1 VFEIEEKPLSGA
13 LEGLRIADFSQL
25 VQGPNATQMLA
36 DMGADV
42 IKIEPLHG
50 DWQRNWSL
58 KDAYINGESVSFLT
72 FNRGKR
78 SIALNLKDPS
88 GKEAALKI
96 IQSSDVLL
104 ENFRPGVMDRL
115 GLGYETLSKLHPK
128 LIYCASCGWGQDGP
142 YVTRPGQDLLAQ
154 AMAGVLYLNGKAG
167 DPPSPVGMGIADIT
181 ASFHIVSAI
190 LAGIYHRDRTGEGQR
205 IDISLLNSVLSL
217 ATQEAT
223 LYMNTRS
230 EPERSAAGIGHP
242 CVGAPMGVYKTSD
255 GYIVVAMM
263 PLGKVAELVGI
274 DGFEGND
281 SRNMLDHRDDVKRKL
296 EPGFARKTTAE
307 LMDIFL
313 EADIWAAPVNNFP
326 QMESDPQVRHNQTV
340 VSFDHPKVKQFRTI
354 GAPIKFSRSPSSVK
368 RPPLLGEHSRQILKE
383 IGYLDSDIER
393 FSRNG
398 VIAEH
403 AE

>member
-1 VFEIEEKPLSGA
+1 MSGA
-13 LEGLRIADFSQL
+13 LSGLRIADFSQL

-58 KDAYINGESVSFLT
+58 QDAFIDGEAVSFLT

-78 SIALNLKDPS
+78 SIAVNLKQPS

-96 IQSSDVLL
+96 IKSCDVLL

-115 GLGYETLSKLHPK
+115 GLGYEFLSTIHPK
-128 LIYCASCGWGQDGP
+128 LIYCASCGWGQEGP

-154 AMAGVLYLNGKAG
+154 AVSGVLYLNGKAG

-190 LAGIYHRDRTGEGQR
+190 LAALYHRDRSGEGQR
-205 IDISLLNSVLSL
+205 IDINLLNSILSL

-223 LYMNTRS
+223 LYFNTDS

-242 CVGAPMGVYKTSD
+242 CVGAPMGVYRTRD

-263 PLGKVAELVGI
+263 PIGKVAELVGI
-274 DGFEGND
+274 NGFDGND
-281 SRNMLDHRDDVKRKL
+281 SRNVLQNRDEVKRKL
-296 EPGFARKTTAE
+296 EPGFARKTTEE
-307 LMDIFL
+307 LMEVFI
-313 EADIWAAPVNNFP
+313 EADIWAAPVNSFP
-326 QMESDPQVRHNQTV
+326 AMERDPQVKHNGSIV
-340 VSFDHPKVKQFRTI
+340 RFDHPKVKNFRTI
-354 GAPIKFSRSPSSVK
+354 GPPIKFSRTPSTIK
-368 RPPLLGEHSRQILKE
+368 RPPLLGEHSREILKE
-383 IGYLDSDIER
+383 LGYADRDIDQLCR
-393 FSRNG
+393 DA
-398 VIAEH
+398 VIAQH
-403 AE
+403 GA

>member
-1 VFEIEEKPLSGA
+1 LSGA

-42 IKIEPLHG
+42 IKIEPLQG

-78 SIALNLKDPS
+78 SITLNLKDAR
-88 GKEAALKI
+88 GKEAAMKI
-96 IQSSDVLL
+96 IKSCDVLL

-115 GLGYETLSKLHPK
+115 GLGYAHLSSIHPK

-154 AMAGVLYLNGKAG
+154 AVAGVLYLNGKAD
-167 DPPSPVGMGIADIT
+167 DPPSPVGMGIADLT

-190 LAGIYHRDRTGEGQR
+190 LAALYHRNRTGEGQR
-205 IDISLLNSVLSL
+205 IDINLLNSILSL
-217 ATQEAT
+217 ETQEAT
-223 LYMNTRS
+223 LYFNTRS
-230 EPERSAAGIGHP
+230 EPQRSEAGIGHP
-242 CVGAPMGVYKTSD
+242 CVGAPMGVYRTRD

-274 DGFEGND
+274 EGFEGND
-281 SRNMLDHRDDVKRKL
+281 SRNMLDDRDEVKRKL

-307 LMDIFL
+307 LMQIFM
-313 EADIWAAPVNNFP
+313 EADIWAAPVNTFP
-326 QMESDPQVRHNQTV
+326 SMESDPQVRHNGTI
-340 VSFDHPKVKQFRTI
+340 VSFEHPKVKQFRTI
-354 GAPIKFSRSPSSVK
+354 GPPISFTRTPTRVK
-368 RPPLLGEHSRQILKE
+368 RPPLLGEHSREILKE
-383 IGYLDSDIER
+383 IGYADSDIDDLC
-393 FSRNG
+393 SQG
-398 VIAEH
+398 VITQNA
-403 AE
+403 

>member
-142 YVTRPGQDLLAQ
+142 YATRPGQDLLAQ

-167 DPPSPVGMGIADIT
+167 DPPSPVGMGIADVT

-205 IDISLLNSVLSL
+205 IDINLLNSVLSL

>member
-1 VFEIEEKPLSGA
+1 MSGPLA
-13 LEGLRIADFSQL
+13 GLRIADFSQL
-25 VQGPNATQMLA
+25 VQGPSATQMLA

-58 KDAYINGESVSFLT
+58 GDAYINGEAVSFLT

-78 SIALNLKDPS
+78 SIALNLKEPS
-88 GKEAALKI
+88 GKDAALKI
-96 IQSSDVLL
+96 IQSCDVLL

-115 GLGYETLSKLHPK
+115 GIGYEFLSSVHPK

-181 ASFHIVSAI
+181 ASFHIVGAI
-190 LAGIYHRDRTGEGQR
+190 LAGLYHRDRTGVGQR
-205 IDISLLNSVLSL
+205 IDVNLLNSVLSL

-223 LYMNTRS
+223 LYLNTHS

-242 CVGAPMGVYKTSD
+242 CVGAPMGVYRTRD

-263 PLGKVAELVGI
+263 PLGKIAELVGI
-274 DGFEGND
+274 NGFEGND
-281 SRNMLDHRDDVKRKL
+281 SRNMLENRDEVKRKL
-296 EPGFARKTTAE
+296 EPGFARRTTAE
-307 LMDIFL
+307 LMEIFL
-313 EADIWAAPVNNFP
+313 DADIWAAPVNTFP
-326 QMESDPQVRHNQTV
+326 AMEGDPQVRHNQIV

-354 GAPIKFSRSPSSVK
+354 GPPVRFHRTPSSVK
-368 RPPLLGEHSRQILKE
+368 RPPLLGEHSREILKE
-383 IGYLDSDIER
+383 IGYADSDIER
-393 FSRNG
+393 LCRDG
-398 VIAEH
+398 VISQDAG
-403 AE
+403 

>member
-1 VFEIEEKPLSGA
+1 LSGA

-42 IKIEPLHG
+42 IKIEPLQG

-58 KDAYINGESVSFLT
+58 KDAYINGEAVSFLT

-78 SIALNLKDPS
+78 SIALNLKQPA

-115 GLGYETLSKLHPK
+115 GLGYESLSNIHPK

-142 YVTRPGQDLLAQ
+142 YVKRPGQDLLAQ
-154 AMAGVLYLNGKAG
+154 AVAGVLYLNGKAG

-181 ASFHIVSAI
+181 ASFHIVGAV
-190 LAGIYHRDRTGEGQR
+190 LAALYHRNRTGEGQR
-205 IDISLLNSVLSL
+205 IDVNLLNSMLSL

-223 LYMNTRS
+223 LYLNTHS

-242 CVGAPMGVYKTSD
+242 CVGAPMGVYRTRD
-255 GYIVVAMM
+255 GYIVIAMM
-263 PLGKVAELVGI
+263 PIGKVAELVGI

-281 SRNMLDHRDDVKRKL
+281 SRNMLKDRDEVKRKL
-296 EPGFARKTTAE
+296 EPGFAQKTTAE
-307 LMDIFL
+307 LIELFM
-313 EADIWAAPVNNFP
+313 EADIWAAPVNTFP
-326 QMESDPQVRHNQTV
+326 AMECDPQVQHNQTI
-340 VSFDHPKVKQFRTI
+340 VSFDHPKVKKFRTI
-354 GAPIKFSRSPSSVK
+354 GPPIKFSRTPSSVK
-368 RPPLLGEHSRQILKE
+368 RPPVLGEHSREILKE
-383 IGYLDSDIER
+383 IGYADSDIDR
-393 FSRNG
+393 LSRDG
-398 VIAEH
+398 VIAQDG
-403 AE
+403 A

>member
-1 VFEIEEKPLSGA
+1 MGGV

-78 SIALNLKDPS
+78 SIALNVKNPE

-96 IQSSDVLL
+96 IKSSDVLL

-115 GLGYETLSKLHPK
+115 GLGYEFLASIHPK

-181 ASFHIVSAI
+181 ASFHIVNAI
-190 LAGIYHRDRTGEGQR
+190 LAALYHRNRTGEGQR
-205 IDISLLNSVLSL
+205 IDINLLNSILSL
-217 ATQEAT
+217 STQEAT
-223 LYMNTRS
+223 LYFNTQHQ
-230 EPERSAAGIGHP
+230 PERSAAGIGHP
-242 CVGAPMGVYKTSD
+242 CVGAPMGVYKTRD

-274 DGFEGND
+274 EGFEGND
-281 SRNMLDHRDDVKRKL
+281 SRNMLDNRDAVKRKL

-307 LMDIFL
+307 LMEIFMK
-313 EADIWAAPVNNFP
+313 ADIWAAPVNNFP
-326 QMESDPQVRHNQTV
+326 TMERDPQVHHNQII
-340 VSFDHPKVKQFRTI
+340 VSFDHPKVKKFRTI
-354 GAPIKFSRSPSSVK
+354 GPPIKFSRTPSTVK
-368 RPPLLGEHSRQILKE
+368 RPPLLGEHSREILKE
-383 IGYLDSDIER
+383 IGYAEGDIER
-393 FSRNG
+393 LQRGG
-398 VIAEH
+398 VIAQNG
-403 AE
+403 A

>member
-1 VFEIEEKPLSGA
+1 
-13 LEGLRIADFSQL
+13 
-25 VQGPNATQMLA
+25 MMA

-42 IKIEPLHG
+42 VKIEPLHG

-58 KDAYINGESVSFLT
+58 QDAYINGESISFLT

-78 SIALNLKDPS
+78 SIALNLKHPS

-96 IQSSDVLL
+96 IQSSDVVL

-115 GLGYETLSKLHPK
+115 GLGYEYLSSVHPK

-154 AMAGVLYLNGKAG
+154 AMAGVLYLQGKSG
-167 DPPSPVGMGIADIT
+167 DPPSPVGMGIADLT

-190 LAGIYHRDRTGEGQR
+190 LAAVYHRDRTGEGQR
-205 IDISLLNSVLSL
+205 IDINLLNSILTL

-223 LYMNTRS
+223 LYFNTRS
-230 EPERSAAGIGHP
+230 EPERSACGIGHP
-242 CVGAPMGVYKTSD
+242 CVGAPMGVYRTSD

-281 SRNMLDHRDDVKRKL
+281 SRNMLDNRDEVKRKL

-307 LMDIFL
+307 LMQIFM

-326 QMESDPQVRHNQTV
+326 AMEHDEQVRHNQIIVT
-340 VSFDHPKVKQFRTI
+340 FDHPKVKQFRTI
-354 GAPIKFSRSPSSVK
+354 GPPIRFRRTPSSVK
-368 RPPLLGEHSRQILKE
+368 RPPLLGEHSRDILKE
-383 IGYLDSDIER
+383 VGYDDSKIDGLYR
-393 FSRNG
+393 DG
-398 VIAEH
+398 VIAQN
-403 AE
+403 AG

>member
-1 VFEIEEKPLSGA
+1 LSGA

-42 IKIEPLHG
+42 IKIEPLQG

-78 SIALNLKDPS
+78 SITLNLKDAR

-96 IQSSDVLL
+96 IKSCDVLL

-115 GLGYETLSKLHPK
+115 GLGYAHLSTIHPK

-167 DPPSPVGMGIADIT
+167 DPPSPVGMGIADLT

-190 LAGIYHRDRTGEGQR
+190 LAALYHRNRTGEGQR
-205 IDISLLNSVLSL
+205 IDINLLNSVLSL

-223 LYMNTRS
+223 LYFNTRS
-230 EPERSAAGIGHP
+230 EPQRSEAGIGHP
-242 CVGAPMGVYKTSD
+242 CVGAPMGVYRTGD

-263 PLGKVAELVGI
+263 PLGKVAKLVGI
-274 DGFEGND
+274 EGFEGND
-281 SRNMLDHRDDVKRKL
+281 SRNMLDDRDEVKRKL

-307 LMDIFL
+307 LMQIFM
-313 EADIWAAPVNNFP
+313 EADIWAAPVNTFP
-326 QMESDPQVRHNQTV
+326 AMESDPQVRHNGTI
-340 VSFDHPKVKQFRTI
+340 VSLEHPKVKQFRTI
-354 GAPIKFSRSPSSVK
+354 GPPIRFTRTPTKVK
-368 RPPLLGEHSRQILKE
+368 RPPLLGEHSREILKE
-383 IGYLDSDIER
+383 IGYADSDIDDLC
-393 FSRNG
+393 SQG
-398 VIAEH
+398 VITQNA
-403 AE
+403 

>member
-1 VFEIEEKPLSGA
+1 LSGA

-50 DWQRNWSL
+50 DWQRHWSL
-58 KDAYINGESVSFLT
+58 KDAYINGEAISFLT

-78 SIALNLKDPS
+78 SIAVNVKHPL

-96 IQSSDVLL
+96 IKSSDVLL

-115 GLGYETLSKLHPK
+115 GLGYEALSSIHPK

-142 YVTRPGQDLLAQ
+142 YVTRPGQDVLAQ
-154 AMAGVLYLNGKAG
+154 AVAGVLYLNGKAG
-167 DPPSPVGMGIADIT
+167 DPPSPVGMGIADLT

-190 LAGIYHRDRTGEGQR
+190 LAAVYHRDRTGEGQR
-205 IDISLLNSVLSL
+205 IDINLLNSILTL
-217 ATQEAT
+217 ATQELT
-223 LYMNTRS
+223 LYFNTRS

-242 CVGAPMGVYKTSD
+242 CVGAPMGVYKTRD

-263 PLGKVAELVGI
+263 PLGKIAELVGI
-274 DGFEGND
+274 SGFEGNE
-281 SRNMLDHRDDVKRKL
+281 SRNMLENRDEIKRKL

-307 LMDIFL
+307 LLEIFL
-313 EADIWAAPVNNFP
+313 AADIWAAPVNTFP
-326 QMESDPQVRHNQTV
+326 MTDGDPQVKHNQIV
-340 VSFDHPKVKQFRTI
+340 VSFDHPKAKQFRTI
-354 GAPIKFSRSPSSVK
+354 GPPIKFSRTPSSVK
-368 RPPLLGEHSRQILKE
+368 RPPLLGEHSREILKE
-383 IGYLDSDIER
+383 VGYTDTDVER
-393 FSRNG
+393 LCREGAIAQNG
-398 VIAEH
+398 S
-403 AE
+403 

>member
-1 VFEIEEKPLSGA
+1 

-58 KDAYINGESVSFLT
+58 KDAYINDESLSFLT

-78 SIALNLKDPS
+78 SIALNVKHPL

-115 GLGYETLSKLHPK
+115 GLGYESLARIHPR

-154 AMAGVLYLNGKAG
+154 AVAGVLYLNGKAG
-167 DPPSPVGMGIADIT
+167 DPPTPVGMGIADLT

-190 LAGIYHRDRTGEGQR
+190 LAAVYHRDRSGEGQR
-205 IDISLLNSVLSL
+205 IDINLLNSILSL
-217 ATQEAT
+217 ATQEIT
-223 LYMNTRS
+223 VYFNQHS

-242 CVGAPMGVYKTSD
+242 CVGAPMGVYRTRD

-274 DGFEGND
+274 PGFAGND
-281 SRNMLDHRDDVKRKL
+281 SRNMLENRDEVKRQL

-307 LMDIFL
+307 LMEIFM
-313 EADIWAAPVNNFP
+313 EADIWAAPVNTFP
-326 QMESDPQVRHNQTV
+326 AMERDPQVQHNPIV
-340 VSFDHPKVKQFRTI
+340 VTFDHPKAKQFRTI
-354 GAPIKFSRSPSSVK
+354 GPPIRFSRTPARVR
-368 RPPLLGEHSRQILKE
+368 RPPLLGEHSREILQE
-383 IGYLDSDIER
+383 IGYGESDIER
-393 FSRNG
+393 LCRDG
-398 VIAEH
+398 VIAQN
-403 AE
+403 AG